1 VRPPGTAR
9 NRREAHTATV
19 SANPSK
25 ILSQVEC
32 AVRRFGRTTFEVPGR
47 AEEAIEEHRHIVEA
61 VAAADAE
68 AAERLA
74 IEHMRRARE
83 LRIGML
89 IE

>member
-1 VRPPGTAR
+1 
-9 NRREAHTATV
+9 
-19 SANPSK
+19 
-25 ILSQVEC
+25 LSQVEC

-47 AEEAIEEHRHIVEA
+47 TEEAIEEHRHIVEA
-61 VAAADAE
+61 VAAAE